1 MMTYEISPS
10 IWSSGPA
17 VVAVAVN
24 QYTRTHRW
32 CSHISP
38 FLFYLYI
45 RRVIVTI
52 KSATSITSKSYF
64 WAREEFQSKC
74 ATKWLKVYWSSC
86 FCLCVHFVLAA
97 GNVVLVAGNAV
108 LAGGGLAAVPW

>member
-1 MMTYEISPS
+1 MKLALVSGHLVLLSLSLPCINTQERIVGVLTSPLS
-10 IWSSGPA
+10 
-17 VVAVAVN
+17 
-24 QYTRTHRW
+24 
-32 CSHISP
+32 C
-38 FLFYLYI
+38 FYLYI

-74 ATKWLKVYWSSC
+74 ATKWLEVYWSSC

-108 LAGGGLAAVPW
+108 LAAGGLAAVPW